1 MVKNSIGLVLSGGG
15 ARAAAHIGALK
26 ALNENGIFPTHIS
39 GASAGALIGVLYCNG
54 YTPSEILELA
64 KSQEFLKIFKIGF
77 NNKGLTE
84 MTRLKA
90 FLNKHIK
97 DDFNELKIP
106 LSVSVSNLN
115 LGAFEIISSG
125 KLIDYIVA
133 SCAVPLLFKPIV
145 INDIQY
151 VDGGLLNNF
160 PIEPLLNTCDKII
173 GISVDGNPY
182 KEKIKG
188 VLRITER
195 CLKLA
200 IWNTIQERI
209 KKCDVS
215 LIINEHT
222 EYNMFSFNKSE
233 ELFKIGYNSVIHSMK
248 EIKDAL
254 N

>member
-1 MVKNSIGLVLSGGG
+1 MAKNSIGLVLSGGG
-15 ARAAAHIGALK
+15 ARAAAQIGALA

-54 YTPSEILELA
+54 YTPQEILELA

-90 FLNKHIK
+90 FLKGHVK
-97 DDFNELKIP
+97 DDFKELKIP
-106 LSVSVSNLN
+106 LSVSVSNIN
-115 LGAFEIISSG
+115 LGAYEIISSG
-125 KLIDYIVA
+125 MLIDYIVA

-160 PIEPLLNTCDKII
+160 PIEPLLNSCDRII

-182 KEKIKG
+182 MEKING
-188 VLRITER
+188 ALRITER

-200 IWNTIQERI
+200 IWNTIQDRI
-209 KKCDVS
+209 KKCNVS
-215 LIINEHT
+215 IIIDEHT
-222 EYNMFSFNKSE
+222 EYNMFSFSKSD
-233 ELFKIGYNSVIHSMK
+233 ELFKIGYNSVMNK
-248 EIKDAL
+248 MDVIKDAI

>member
-1 MVKNSIGLVLSGGG
+1 VVKNSIGLVLSGGG

>member
-1 MVKNSIGLVLSGGG
+1 MVKNRIGLVLSGGG
-15 ARAAAHIGALK
+15 SRAAAHIGALQ
-26 ALNENGIFPTHIS
+26 ALNEKGIFPTHIS
-39 GASAGALIGVLYCNG
+39 GASAGALIGVLYCHG
-54 YTPSEILELA
+54 YTPLEILELA

-77 NNKGLTE
+77 NNKGLTK

-90 FLNKHIK
+90 FLKRHVK

-115 LGAFEIISSG
+115 SGTYEIISSG
-125 KLIDYIVA
+125 ILIDYVVA

-182 KEKIKG
+182 KEKISG
-188 VLRITER
+188 TLRITER

-200 IWNTIQERI
+200 IWNTIQDRI
-209 KKCDVS
+209 KQCNASV
-215 LIINEHT
+215 IIDDHT
-222 EYNMFSFNKSE
+222 EYNLFSFSKSE
-233 ELFKIGYNSVIHSMK
+233 ELFEIGYNSVLNKIN
-248 EIKDAL
+248 EIKEAL